1 MSNFES
7 YFRILTWLIALLLSA
22 FAAGCG
28 GGGQGPIL
36 GGGGIAALAP
46 MVTATAPLATAS
58 IVTGVE
64 INSKITATFTK
75 DMAPETIGTSTFT
88 LGCPAAVPGT
98 VAYVAASRIAIF
110 TPTANLPTNATCTA
124 TVTTGATDTTGI
136 PLASNFTWTFATGAV
151 LDITPPRV
159 SATIPANNATGVPIN
174 AKVDATFSE
183 AMDPSTITTTTFTLK
198 QGATAVPGTVTYS
211 GVSAVFTPAGNLAA
225 STTYTATITTGAQCV
240 EGVAMAANYTW
251 SWTTA
256 AAPDTTAPTVT
267 GTIHANGATNV
278 AINAKVGAT
287 FSEGMDPLTVTNV
300 NFTLKETVTGT
311 AVAGTVSYSG
321 VSAVFIPASNLAF
334 STRYTVTV
342 KGGVSGAKD
351 LAGNALANDFV
362 ISWTTAAAPDT
373 TAPTVT
379 GTIHA
384 NGATNVA
391 INAKVGATFS
401 EGMDPL
407 TVTNVNFTLK
417 ETVTGTAVAGT
428 VSYSGVSAV
437 FIPLSNLASSTGYTV
452 TVKGGVGGVTDLAGN
467 PMASDFV
474 ISWTTA
480 AAADTTPPTV
490 IRTIYANGAVG
501 VSINAEIGAT
511 FSEGMDPLT
520 ITTVTV
526 GLRQGATAVP
536 GTVTYT
542 SMNAVFTPASSLAPA
557 TLYTATITAGAT
569 DLAGNALTSP
579 YSWSFTT
586 GAAPDTTAPTVS
598 STVPLATAT
607 GVPVNTH
614 VTAIFSE
621 PMDPLSVTTAS
632 VSLAC
637 PAGTPISGTVDYGVT
652 GNVMTFTPIP
662 GSLPANT
669 TCTATIGTGAKDVA
683 GNALASALS
692 WTFSTAVGRSFCE
705 QSFTQTDHFTAGSSI
720 NGQNGWSDAGGFDEQ
735 VQNVGAAAYG
745 GQNVWKL
752 SSKTTSGSYSNQ
764 PLSPQLSESAGEST
778 VRSAGGGDAFEAVF
792 WMRPVS
798 PSADGSSITI
808 SLSPSSSVDRQT
820 YFRIIN
826 DLDANGGFQ
835 TVFIDYYDVAN
846 TGNWRTFTTST
857 AMSRTAWTK
866 VRMVMEAPDG
876 GTNDIVQIWLDDHLV
891 GTYSTWEDYHTW
903 TSGGDSVTEDVDR
916 LLFRVSAAAS
926 SVDPSFIDANSQG
939 FYFDS
944 MCYRVYNRTTPSST
958 IQFYR
963 TGFEP

>member
-46 MVTATAPLATAS
+46 MVTATAPLATTP

-64 INSKITATFTK
+64 LNSKITATFTK
-75 DMAPETIGTSTFT
+75 DMASATISTLTFT
-88 LGCPAAVPGT
+88 LACPAAVPGT

-136 PLASNFTWTFATGAV
+136 PLASNFTWTFATAAV
-151 LDITPPRV
+151 LDTTPPRV

-225 STTYTATITTGAQCV
+225 STTYTATITTGAQCL

-278 AINAKVGAT
+278 AINT
-287 FSEGMDPLTVTNV
+287 
-300 NFTLKETVTGT
+300 
-311 AVAGTVSYSG
+311 
-321 VSAVFIPASNLAF
+321 
-334 STRYTVTV
+334 
-342 KGGVSGAKD
+342 
-351 LAGNALANDFV
+351 
-362 ISWTTAAAPDT
+362 
-373 TAPTVT
+373 
-379 GTIHA
+379 
-384 NGATNVA
+384 
-391 INAKVGATFS
+391 KVGATFS

-520 ITTVTV
+520 MTTVTV

-569 DLAGNALTSP
+569 DLAGNVLTSP

-745 GQNVWKL
+745 GQNVWML

-903 TSGGDSVTEDVDR
+903 TLGGKSVTEDVDR

>member
-1 MSNFES
+1 MSGAGRLHRWFSGSDEDGKQMSNFES

-75 DMAPETIGTSTFT
+75 DMAPETIGKSNFT

-211 GVSAVFTPAGNLAA
+211 GVSAVFTPAGNLTA
-225 STTYTATITTGAQCV
+225 STTYTATITTGAQCL

-267 GTIHANGATNV
+267 ETIHANGATNV
-278 AINAKVGAT
+278 AINT
-287 FSEGMDPLTVTNV
+287 
-300 NFTLKETVTGT
+300 
-311 AVAGTVSYSG
+311 
-321 VSAVFIPASNLAF
+321 
-334 STRYTVTV
+334 
-342 KGGVSGAKD
+342 
-351 LAGNALANDFV
+351 
-362 ISWTTAAAPDT
+362 
-373 TAPTVT
+373 
-379 GTIHA
+379 
-384 NGATNVA
+384 
-391 INAKVGATFS
+391 KVGATFS

-467 PMASDFV
+467 PLASDFV
-474 ISWTTA
+474 IGWTTA
-480 AAADTTPPTV
+480 AAPDTTAPTV
-490 IRTIYANGAVG
+490 TGTIHANGATNVA
-501 VSINAEIGAT
+501 VNTAVGAT

-557 TLYTATITAGAT
+557 TLYTCLLTAGAK
-569 DLAGNALTSP
+569 DLAGNALAAN

-607 GVPVNTH
+607 GVPVNTQ

-652 GNVMTFTPIP
+652 GNVMTFTP
-662 GSLPANT
+662 
-669 TCTATIGTGAKDVA
+669 V
-683 GNALASALS
+683 
-692 WTFSTAVGRSFCE
+692 
-705 QSFTQTDHFTAGSSI
+705 
-720 NGQNGWSDAGGFDEQ
+720 
-735 VQNVGAAAYG
+735 
-745 GQNVWKL
+745 
-752 SSKTTSGSYSNQ
+752 SY
-764 PLSPQLSESAGEST
+764 T
-778 VRSAGGGDAFEAVF
+778 
-792 WMRPVS
+792 
-798 PSADGSSITI
+798 
-808 SLSPSSSVDRQT
+808 
-820 YFRIIN
+820 
-826 DLDANGGFQ
+826 
-835 TVFIDYYDVAN
+835 
-846 TGNWRTFTTST
+846 
-857 AMSRTAWTK
+857 
-866 VRMVMEAPDG
+866 
-876 GTNDIVQIWLDDHLV
+876 HLRAHE
-891 GTYSTWEDYHTW
+891 TRH
-903 TSGGDSVTEDVDR
+903 
-916 LLFRVSAAAS
+916 
-926 SVDPSFIDANSQG
+926 
-939 FYFDS
+939 
-944 MCYRVYNRTTPSST
+944 
-958 IQFYR
+958 
-963 TGFEP
+963 

>member
-225 STTYTATITTGAQCV
+225 STTYTATITTGAQCL

-278 AINAKVGAT
+278 AINARVGAT
-287 FSEGMDPLTVTNV
+287 FSEGMDPLTITNV

-311 AVAGTVSYSG
+311 AVADTVSYSG

-334 STRYTVTV
+334 STR
-342 KGGVSGAKD
+342 
-351 LAGNALANDFV
+351 
-362 ISWTTAAAPDT
+362 
-373 TAPTVT
+373 
-379 GTIHA
+379 
-384 NGATNVA
+384 
-391 INAKVGATFS
+391 
-401 EGMDPL
+401 
-407 TVTNVNFTLK
+407 
-417 ETVTGTAVAGT
+417 
-428 VSYSGVSAV
+428 
-437 FIPLSNLASSTGYTV
+437 YTV

-607 GVPVNTH
+607 GVPVNTQ

-808 SLSPSSSVDRQT
+808 SLSPSSVDRQT

-826 DLDANGGFQ
+826 NLDANGGFQ

-846 TGNWRTFTTST
+846 TGNYRTFTTST

-903 TSGGDSVTEDVDR
+903 TLGGNSVTEDVDR
-916 LLFRVSAAAS
+916 LLFRVSVAAS
-926 SVDPSFIDANSQG
+926 SVDPSFIDADSQG

>member
-98 VAYVAASRIAIF
+98 VTYVVASRITIF

-136 PLASNFTWTFATGAV
+136 PLASNFRSTFATAAV
-151 LDITPPRV
+151 LDTTPPRV

-251 SWTTA
+251 
-256 AAPDTTAPTVT
+256 
-267 GTIHANGATNV
+267 
-278 AINAKVGAT
+278 
-287 FSEGMDPLTVTNV
+287 
-300 NFTLKETVTGT
+300 
-311 AVAGTVSYSG
+311 
-321 VSAVFIPASNLAF
+321 
-334 STRYTVTV
+334 
-342 KGGVSGAKD
+342 
-351 LAGNALANDFV
+351 
-362 ISWTTAAAPDT
+362 SWTTAAAPDT

-607 GVPVNTH
+607 GVPVNT
-614 VTAIFSE
+614 
-621 PMDPLSVTTAS
+621 
-632 VSLAC
+632 
-637 PAGTPISGTVDYGVT
+637 
-652 GNVMTFTPIP
+652 
-662 GSLPANT
+662 
-669 TCTATIGTGAKDVA
+669 
-683 GNALASALS
+683 
-692 WTFSTAVGRSFCE
+692 
-705 QSFTQTDHFTAGSSI
+705 Q
-720 NGQNGWSDAGGFDEQ
+720 
-735 VQNVGAAAYG
+735 
-745 GQNVWKL
+745 
-752 SSKTTSGSYSNQ
+752 
-764 PLSPQLSESAGEST
+764 
-778 VRSAGGGDAFEAVF
+778 
-792 WMRPVS
+792 
-798 PSADGSSITI
+798 
-808 SLSPSSSVDRQT
+808 
-820 YFRIIN
+820 
-826 DLDANGGFQ
+826 
-835 TVFIDYYDVAN
+835 
-846 TGNWRTFTTST
+846 
-857 AMSRTAWTK
+857 
-866 VRMVMEAPDG
+866 
-876 GTNDIVQIWLDDHLV
+876 
-891 GTYSTWEDYHTW
+891 
-903 TSGGDSVTEDVDR
+903 
-916 LLFRVSAAAS
+916 
-926 SVDPSFIDANSQG
+926 
-939 FYFDS
+939 
-944 MCYRVYNRTTPSST
+944 
-958 IQFYR
+958 
-963 TGFEP
+963 